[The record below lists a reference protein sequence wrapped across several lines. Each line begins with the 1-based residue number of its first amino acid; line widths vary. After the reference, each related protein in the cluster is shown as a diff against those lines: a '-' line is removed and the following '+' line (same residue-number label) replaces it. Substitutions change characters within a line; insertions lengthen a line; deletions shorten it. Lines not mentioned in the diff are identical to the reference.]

1 MQLHVI
7 FLHRHLNIYQHID
20 ESEKLLDL
28 DDNDWG
34 MLKAKNPTWNE
45 VDLRDNRYD
54 QIIHLIT
61 AANGAEQFYVLDN
74 NICRTEGIE
83 KAREMDEKCAKAWIG
98 HPYFGNTKR

>member
-1 MQLHVI
+1 L
-7 FLHRHLNIYQHID
+7 
-20 ESEKLLDL
+20 EE
-28 DDNDWG
+28 NDWET
-34 MLKAKNPTWNE
+34 LKAKNPTWNE

-83 KAREMDEKCAKAWIG
+83 KAREIDEKCAKSWIG
-98 HPYFGNTKR
+98 HPYFGNKRLFNSIKKLKVIFVKKILSFFKRCYR